1 MTTKNNQNAHLQV
14 ALLTGEGE
22 CQPADAVLMLE
33 QQVDIAS
40 RQSLM
45 PYDDGRPWVIVDD
58 RQVMLGAVAYAMLS
72 GATAQ
77 LANWHHQG
85 WLAIYPSLEQ
95 VSGDTFRVLWFE
107 NAYVLAPYPPG
118 QGRQSG

>member
-1 MTTKNNQNAHLQV
+1 MTTLKNEND
-14 ALLTGEGE
+14 ALSITLLCGEGE
-22 CQPADAVLMLE
+22 FQTADVVLMLE
-33 QQVDIAS
+33 QQVDLAS

-45 PYDDGRPWVIVDD
+45 PYDDGRPWIVVDD
-58 RQVMLGAVAYAMLS
+58 RQVMLGAVAHAMIN

-95 VSGDTFRVLWFE
+95 IPGDTFRVLWFE

-118 QGRQSG
+118 QGHHSG